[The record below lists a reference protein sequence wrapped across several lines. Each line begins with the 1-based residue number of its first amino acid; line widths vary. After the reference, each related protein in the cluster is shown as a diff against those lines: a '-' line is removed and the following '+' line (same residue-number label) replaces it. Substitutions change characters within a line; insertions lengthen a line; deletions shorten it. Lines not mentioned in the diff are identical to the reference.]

1 MYIVTF
7 TEVRAGGIRTAVLDR
22 PLAAGKDT
30 PLPPALASGRDAA
43 VWVCREHR
51 TPGPNQDVQVLL
63 QSMGAHLP
71 VLKLLGLPFTEEEV
85 RPEELYVRQVL
96 QGCYRL
102 LRGMV
107 TKCPAMQVPADVSVL
122 HHYRHKRNHQ
132 PLASMPSLS
141 PRPQNSESPSPSER
155 TFSAH

>member
-1 MYIVTF
+1 MGDP
-7 TEVRAGGIRTAVLDR
+7 AGRGVGGERIR
-22 PLAAGKDT
+22 
-30 PLPPALASGRDAA
+30 
-43 VWVCREHR
+43 E
-51 TPGPNQDVQVLL
+51 
-63 QSMGAHLP
+63 GAHRRAF
-71 VLKLLGLPFTEEEV
+71 VEEV

-132 PLASMPSLS
+132 PLASMPPLS